1 MEASPKV
8 LNPSPLTVTDCCTQI
23 TQLLEPSQLH
33 YGHGASNAQSE
44 GLWIVSKQ
52 LNVSPTEVLDLGDT
66 ILSPKMVQ
74 DALQITH
81 KRISSREPLAYL
93 LGEAWLMGVPFDCTP
108 QSIIPRS
115 FIAELIVNDALNPWL
130 PADGKVLDL
139 CTGNGSLAILTALHY
154 PDLHIMACDL
164 SMPALALAAR
174 NLDRHHLSNHIEL
187 LQGDLWDA
195 LPDNDEDHRFDL
207 IICNPPYVNET
218 TMRTLPQE
226 YRAEPREALAGGEN
240 GMDIIHRIIAGAADY
255 LNERGALVIE
265 IGNEY
270 EHFHEAFAHIPTI
283 WIEVSAGDMQ
293 VCLIQAEDLQTN

>member
-1 MEASPKV
+1 MHTNYP
-8 LNPSPLTVTDCCTQI
+8 I
-23 TQLLEPSQLH
+23 TRAIAIALW
-33 YGHGASNAQSE
+33 HGASNAQSE
-44 GLWIVSKQ
+44 ALWIVSKQ

-154 PDLHIMACDL
+154 PDLHIKACDL

>member
-1 MEASPKV
+1 
-8 LNPSPLTVTDCCTQI
+8 
-23 TQLLEPSQLH
+23 
-33 YGHGASNAQSE
+33 
-44 GLWIVSKQ
+44 
-52 LNVSPTEVLDLGDT
+52 
-66 ILSPKMVQ
+66 
-74 DALQITH
+74 
-81 KRISSREPLAYL
+81 
-93 LGEAWLMGVPFDCTP
+93 MGVPFDCTP

-195 LPDNDEDHRFDL
+195 LPDTDEDHRFDL

-255 LNERGALVIE
+255 LNERGALVLE

-270 EHFHEAFAHIPTI
+270 EHFHEAFAHIPAI